1 MKSSKL
7 KLAAILVALG
17 MVPASA
23 MAVTTATLNV
33 NAVFTSATASI
44 SVAGPLDFGTR
55 LIDGV
60 GGDMLAYT
68 TFDVT
73 VTNGV
78 NYTVTLDG
86 GLNPSSTDTTVK
98 NMTSAANSLWYILY
112 RTGGPLGV
120 PWDSAVPI
128 PGTGTGS
135 PQTFNADALGYR
147 ATLSTQAGTYSD
159 TVTITVTY

>member
-1 MKSSKL
+1 MKNIKL
-7 KLAAILVALG
+7 HIAAAILAMS
-17 MVPASA
+17 MVPASV
-23 MAVTTATLNV
+23 MAATTATLNV
-33 NAVFTSATASI
+33 AAVFTSAAASI
-44 SVAGPLDFGTR
+44 AVAGPLDFGTK

-60 GGDMLAYT
+60 TGDMLAST

-86 GLNPSSTDTTVK
+86 GLNPSGTDTTAR
-98 NMTSAANSLWYILY
+98 NMTSGANSLWYGLY
-112 RTGGPLGV
+112 RTGALGL

-135 PQTFNADALGYR
+135 PQTFNVDALG
-147 ATLSTQAGTYSD
+147 AMAMLATQAGTYSD